1 MEIEGTVQAKR
12 LSIKYVAIYLVQIIY
27 HSKKRSM
34 FDLVSGTNWT
44 GGEIR
49 RLTIESESSDVERVF
64 ADYILINIS
73 NVCVFKCRW

>member
-1 MEIEGTVQAKR
+1 MEIEGTVQGKR
-12 LSIKYVAIYLVQIIY
+12 LSIKYVAIYLVEIIY
-27 HSKKRSM
+27 HLKKCSM

-64 ADYILINIS
+64 VDYILINIL
-73 NVCVFKCRW
+73 NVLCV